1 MLNSAVRLMG
11 GAAVMVALASC
22 GGGGDIAGDS
32 TEFLVSP
39 DEYNLKVGP
48 DSNGGCAAA
57 STLQPVVFTIIGGQ
71 APFRII
77 NSDPQAIQVD
87 KTEAT
92 GKDPKFQVKY
102 RNTSYCVDPA
112 VITVL
117 DYHSRVATVEIKV
130 EVEDPDEEE
139 PAPAE

>member
-1 MLNSAVRLMG
+1 MLKKTYL
-11 GAAVMVALASC
+11 GALVAATLALASC

-32 TEFLVSP
+32 SEFAVSP
-39 DEYNLKVGP
+39 DEYALKVGP
-48 DSNGGCAAA
+48 DRNGGCALA

-71 APFRII
+71 APFRIV
-77 NSDPQAIQVD
+77 NSDPQAIEVD

-102 RNTSYCVDPA
+102 RNTSYCADPA

-117 DYHSRVATVEIKV
+117 DYHSRVATVEISV
-130 EVEDPDEEE
+130 EVEDEEE
-139 PAPAE
+139 TTPAQ

>member
-11 GAAVMVALASC
+11 GVAVMVALASC

-32 TEFLVSP
+32 SDFLVSP
-39 DEYNLKVGP
+39 AEYNLKVGP
-48 DSNGGCAAA
+48 DRNGGCSSA

-71 APFRII
+71 APFRIV

-92 GKDPKFQVKY
+92 GKDPKFEVKY

-130 EVEDPDEEE
+130 EVEDDEED
-139 PAPAE
+139 PAAPAQ

>member
-1 MLNSAVRLMG
+1 MLKKTAHL
-11 GAAVMVALASC
+11 GALFITSLVLTSC

-32 TEFLVSP
+32 TEFSVSP
-39 DEYNLKVGP
+39 DEYALKVSADG
-48 DSNGGCAAA
+48 NGGCSGA

-71 APFRII
+71 APFRIV

-102 RNTSYCVDPA
+102 RNTSYCADPA

-117 DYHSRVATVEIKV
+117 DYHSRVATVEISV
-130 EVEDPDEEE
+130 EVEGEEE
-139 PAPAE
+139 PTPAE